1 MRIRSKICGI
11 TRVEDARVAVA
22 LGVDAIGLVFYPKS
36 SRYVSIQ
43 QAQAICQVLPPF
55 VACVGLFLDAS
66 EEDIQ
71 RVIDQVPLTL
81 LQFHGAESP
90 SDCEGFSLPYIKAIP
105 MAGDIEFDG
114 YALAY
119 PGASGFLVDS
129 HVAGEQGGS
138 GEVFDWNKIP
148 KNLNFPLILAGGL
161 NSDNVADAITHVKPY
176 AVDVSSGVEKDKGI
190 KDPEK
195 MALFM
200 KAMNECKR

>member
-1 MRIRSKICGI
+1 ICGI
-11 TRVEDARVAVA
+11 TRVEDALTAVA

-36 SRYVSIQ
+36 PRYVSIP

-55 VACVGLFLDAS
+55 VTCVGLFLNAS
-66 EEDIQ
+66 ATDIQ
-71 RVIDQVPLTL
+71 NVIDQVPLNL
-81 LQFHGAESP
+81 LQFHGDESP
-90 SDCEGFSLPYIKAIP
+90 ADCDGFSLSYIKAIP
-105 MAGDIEFDG
+105 MAGEVDM
-114 YALAY
+114 LAY
-119 PGASGFLVDS
+119 AAAYPNASGFLVDS

-148 KNLNFPLILAGGL
+148 KDLGFPLILAGGL
-161 NSDNVADAITHVKPY
+161 NSDNVADAITQVKPY

-200 KAMNECKR
+200 NAVNVCKR